1 MTTWH
6 EAIGPYKKTD
16 AFKTLLKRVNEAY
29 ANKTVYP
36 PKDKVFRA
44 FELTPLEDVKI
55 VILGQDP
62 YHQPNQ
68 ANGLAFSVAPETEV
82 PPSLKNIFKEL
93 HQDLNLPIPKVGDLT
108 PWAKEGVL
116 LLNTTLTVEASR
128 PASHKGFGWEAFTDE
143 VIKRLSE
150 HEKPKV
156 FMLWGAHAKKKA
168 SAIDASRH
176 LILKAAHPSPLSA
189 HRGFFGCRHFSKANA
204 FLKHKGRPPVDF
216 RL

>member
-6 EAIGPYKKTD
+6 SAIGPYKKTD
-16 AFKTLLKRVNEAY
+16 AFKTLLKRVNAAY
-29 ANKTVYP
+29 QAKTVYP
-36 PKDKVFRA
+36 PKEKVFRA

-62 YHQPNQ
+62 YHQPSQ
-68 ANGLAFSVAPETEV
+68 ANGLAFSVEKDAQV

-93 HQDLNLPIPKVGDLT
+93 NQDLNLPMPSVGDLS

-116 LLNTTLTVEASR
+116 LLNTTLTVEDSK
-128 PASHKGFGWEAFTDE
+128 PASHRHFGWEAFTDE
-143 VIKRLSE
+143 VIRALSE

-156 FMLWGAHAKKKA
+156 FMLWGAHAKAKA
-168 SAIDASRH
+168 SRIDASRH
-176 LILKAAHPSPLSA
+176 RILKAPHPSPLSA

-204 FLKHKGRPPVDF
+204 FLKESGRAPVDF